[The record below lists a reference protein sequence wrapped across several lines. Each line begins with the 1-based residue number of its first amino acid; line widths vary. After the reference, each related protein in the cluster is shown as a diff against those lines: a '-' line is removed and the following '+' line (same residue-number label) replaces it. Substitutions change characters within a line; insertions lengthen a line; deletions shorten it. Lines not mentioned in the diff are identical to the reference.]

1 MRVSSPWKCLK
12 CLLSSPCIQE
22 ARTQIVVLLR
32 RITANVMFSFQILVG
47 YSGRNWKCRVCVLWE
62 LLRLQQGA
70 SEKLGTEILL
80 RAQAVTFWVNQ
91 MCRSPGGAAVQLSA
105 LSGENWAVASSPLD
119 FSVGFMV
126 SLKVAYGSAQF
137 SYRKKHLLNLGTLFH
152 FPSSEGLGKVLSQLV
167 LSDISAHTV
176 TSSSE
181 NESDSASCTSVLAW
195 RNALGFALQG
205 HCLWT
210 CVWGCMGLPPVKI
223 TSLFLR

>member
-1 MRVSSPWKCLK
+1 MQGMCFVGAPWAAAGC
-12 CLLSSPCIQE
+12 Q
-22 ARTQIVVLLR
+22 
-32 RITANVMFSFQILVG
+32 
-47 YSGRNWKCRVCVLWE
+47 WKAGHWNSAE
-62 LLRLQQGA
+62 
-70 SEKLGTEILL
+70 
-80 RAQAVTFWVNQ
+80 
-91 MCRSPGGAAVQLSA
+91 SPGCDILGKSDVQITWSAAVQLSA
-105 LSGENWAVASSPLD
+105 LSGENWAVASCPLD

-137 SYRKKHLLNLGTLFH
+137 SHRKKHLLNLGALFH

-176 TSSSE
+176 TRSSE

-210 CVWGCMGLPPVKI
+210 CVWGCMGLSPVKI